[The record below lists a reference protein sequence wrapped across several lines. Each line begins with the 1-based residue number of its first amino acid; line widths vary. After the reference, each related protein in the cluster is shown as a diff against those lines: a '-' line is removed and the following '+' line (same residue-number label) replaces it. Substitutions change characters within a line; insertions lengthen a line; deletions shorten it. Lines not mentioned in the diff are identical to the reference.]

1 MTSFKIT
8 PTANGKYFIF
18 TMTDVGKA
26 HVDPDGTTEVTIM
39 YADIIRM
46 KLTCEDARLR
56 YA

>member
-26 HVDPDGTTEVTIM
+26 HVDPKGKVEVTIS
-39 YADIIRM
+39 YSDIIRL
-46 KLTCEDARLR
+46 KLACEDARVR
-56 YA
+56 FQ